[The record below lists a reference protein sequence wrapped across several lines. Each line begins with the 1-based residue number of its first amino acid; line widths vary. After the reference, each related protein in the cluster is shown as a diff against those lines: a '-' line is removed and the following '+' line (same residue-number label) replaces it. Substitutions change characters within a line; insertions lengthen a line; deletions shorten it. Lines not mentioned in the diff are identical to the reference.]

1 MRILEWFYFFDPSS
15 FKMLFFPPV
24 EPSPFSFDDFLQ
36 RATEVW
42 HICPHAGWCGVVEH
56 LRDPCPVGF
65 RVGWLGDS
73 DQHYPLTINQKS
85 FVMTLDMGYS
95 MENAGKGGGNFLK
108 PRFGKVWTRGKVGY
122 LSILL
127 IKELRPEK
135 RVRFVQE
142 ACCWVGLEVSYH
154 CKWLF
159 DCFLTFGYPSGSP
172 INMFR

>member
-1 MRILEWFYFFDPSS
+1 M
-15 FKMLFFPPV
+15 

-85 FVMTLDMGYS
+85 FVMTLEMGYS

-108 PRFGKVWTRGKVGY
+108 PRFGKV
-122 LSILL
+122 
-127 IKELRPEK
+127 
-135 RVRFVQE
+135 
-142 ACCWVGLEVSYH
+142 
-154 CKWLF
+154 
-159 DCFLTFGYPSGSP
+159 
-172 INMFR
+172 